1 MAVQEF
7 FSMNP
12 STHIRTTSENRRFY
26 DLLVDEKHVFST
38 KYQLYTFAIMVAL
51 RAGAK
56 PDPSTKNL
64 DICLVGN
71 VDKDNFA
78 VAKGLGA
85 HVCPEINNGGD
96 LLKRMNEYADA
107 GIAILRADYE
117 NNDEDFD
124 PSIYLE

>member
-1 MAVQEF
+1 MAAQEF

-12 STHIRTTSENRRFY
+12 STHIRTTTENRRFY
-26 DLLVDEKHVFST
+26 DLLVDEKHIFST
-38 KYQLYTFAIMVAL
+38 KYQLYTFSIMVAL

-56 PDPSTKNL
+56 PDPATKNL
-64 DICLVGN
+64 DICLVWN

-78 VAKGLGA
+78 VAKGLVA
-85 HVCPEINNGGD
+85 HLCPEINNGSD

-107 GIAILRADYE
+107 GIAILRTDYE

-124 PSIYLE
+124 PSEYLE